1 MASRHPSPSRTA
13 WRRSCGERLQSNDS
27 VTRVAPGPSGRAG
40 TPTGTGPAADGF
52 LLFRR
57 SCHPRRLPRQPAAGL
72 VPDHLVAHLVVAEL
86 SVVHVHHETRPRLA
100 TARPPGRFAHH
111 ARAVDQRVVCGVGE
125 QPEQLFRG
133 CLDAPGDPAPIRLPS
148 SCPSCCPQYP
158 CACRRCGR
166 RAIIGHRCPRCCG
179 GVRVAA
185 KTMASSDLGGPRPGG
200 MTVPDRPA
208 GICPDRLPHIAGAGR
223 WPPPDPAC
231 VIRCGLLPVPGPER
245 VEARRSGDPI
255 LRWPRR
261 RGADAAGRCMTG
273 QWRAGPGSH
282 RKRSARAVSALPGS
296 SGPGPARSARSG
308 AR

>member
-27 VTRVAPGPSGRAG
+27 VTTVAPGPSEESSYPHRYRAG
-40 TPTGTGPAADGF
+40 RRWLPALPQKLPPAPAPTPAGGRPRTRPPRCASGSRRTQRGACSSRNASPARD
-52 LLFRR
+52 
-57 SCHPRRLPRQPAAGL
+57 SPAAGAGSRTM
-72 VPDHLVAHLVVAEL
+72 PEPSISGWFAE
-86 SVVHVHHETRPRLA
+86 SASSPNSCSADASMRRETDTNPCHR
-100 TARPPGRFAHH
+100 H
-111 ARAVDQRVVCGVGE
+111 A
-125 QPEQLFRG
+125 
-133 CLDAPGDPAPIRLPS
+133 
-148 SCPSCCPQYP
+148 PSCRPQYL
-158 CACRRCGR
+158 CVQTV
-166 RAIIGHRCPRCCG
+166 RAARNHRTQVPRCCG

>member
-1 MASRHPSPSRTA
+1 MPEPST
-13 WRRSCGERLQSNDS
+13 
-27 VTRVAPGPSGRAG
+27 SGRV
-40 TPTGTGPAADGF
+40 
-52 LLFRR
+52 REISER
-57 SCHPRRLPRQPAAGL
+57 EH
-72 VPDHLVAHLVVAEL
+72 
-86 SVVHVHHETRPRLA
+86 
-100 TARPPGRFAHH
+100 
-111 ARAVDQRVVCGVGE
+111 
-125 QPEQLFRG
+125 QLRG

-158 CACRRCGR
+158 CACRRRGR
-166 RAIIGHRCPRCCG
+166 RAIIGHRSPRSCG

-185 KTMASSDLGGPRPGG
+185 KTMASGDLGGPRPGG

-261 RGADAAGRCMTG
+261 CGADAAGTCMTG

-296 SGPGPARSARSG
+296 SGPGHARSARSG